1 MTTIRKAVLWDLDGT
16 LVDSEEYHWRAWKE
30 TLEGAGIAISYQD
43 FLSSFGQRNDAILA
57 KWLGENAGAGKI
69 EQIGND
75 KEDRYREL
83 VRHEGLMPL
92 PGAAEWVE
100 RLHHEGWRQAI
111 ASSAPRSNVETVLDA
126 LHMRPWFQA
135 AVAAEDVREGK
146 PAPDVFLTAAARL
159 GTEPHGCVVVEDARA
174 GIQAAQRAGMR
185 SIAVGRNATELG
197 ADMAAAKLSDLPS
210 DAFSSMLA
218 SPAGNQK
225 PILRK

>member
-159 GTEPHGCVVVEDARA
+159 GAEPHGCVVVEDARA

-197 ADMAAAKLSDLPS
+197 ADMAAAKLSDLPT

>member
-1 MTTIRKAVLWDLDGT
+1 
-16 LVDSEEYHWRAWKE
+16 
-30 TLEGAGIAISYQD
+30 
-43 FLSSFGQRNDAILA
+43 
-57 KWLGENAGAGKI
+57 
-69 EQIGND
+69 
-75 KEDRYREL
+75 
-83 VRHEGLMPL
+83 
-92 PGAAEWVE
+92 
-100 RLHHEGWRQAI
+100 LHREGWQQAI

-159 GTEPHGCVVVEDARA
+159 GAEPHGCVVVEDARA